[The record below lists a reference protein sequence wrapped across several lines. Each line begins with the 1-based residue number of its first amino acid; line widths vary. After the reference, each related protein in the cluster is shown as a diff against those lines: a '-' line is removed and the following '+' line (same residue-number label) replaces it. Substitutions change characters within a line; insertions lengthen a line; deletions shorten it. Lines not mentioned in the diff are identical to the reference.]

1 VQYVARQGVS
11 WQDMIDSV
19 EADLGQNLG
28 LSNDYHQKILPND
41 TYQNREKQ

>member
-11 WQDMIDSV
+11 WQDMVESV

-28 LSNDYHQKILPND
+28 LSNDYHQKSLPND
-41 TYQNREKQ
+41 AYRDGEKK